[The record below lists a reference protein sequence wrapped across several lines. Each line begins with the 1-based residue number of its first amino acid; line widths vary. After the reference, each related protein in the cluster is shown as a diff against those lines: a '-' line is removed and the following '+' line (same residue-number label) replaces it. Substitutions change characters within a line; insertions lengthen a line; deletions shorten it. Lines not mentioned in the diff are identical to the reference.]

1 MDVGENFGYSGDAN
15 ADILEKTETEDKTD
29 KSQVIQKLFSSFF
42 TDPWAEY
49 ENKRGRRLQGSSAK
63 KLYNPVIC
71 VQEGDAVFFNLQDGS
86 YPIYYKDSILN
97 TNPDFDSGE
106 FDTLAE
112 MITVQKIKV
121 TTYSYVFQDL
131 GIFVFN
137 NNVSNALTIISVV
150 GAG

>member
-1 MDVGENFGYSGDAN
+1 M
-15 ADILEKTETEDKTD
+15 
-29 KSQVIQKLFSSFF
+29 
-42 TDPWAEY
+42 
-49 ENKRGRRLQGSSAK
+49 
-63 KLYNPVIC
+63 
-71 VQEGDAVFFNLQDGS
+71 
-86 YPIYYKDSILN
+86 N

-121 TTYSYVFQDL
+121 TTYSYVFQDI